1 MKLRF
6 AAPFAAAALALGV
19 LAPTASAQSSDLGTD
34 SLDGD
39 SLGNLAEMDTES
51 LEGVLDADENEVCVL
66 PNFGGSVEESATSIG
81 AITQLPSG
89 IIGSVGG
96 SLGSA
101 DIPNPLALLGFD
113 EILAETGSLEG
124 PVCEI
129 LGGEMEDP
137 NAPDPD
143 PETGSLAS
151 LTAGSGEGSGSGS

>member
-19 LAPTASAQSSDLGTD
+19 LAPTASAQSSDLGT
-34 SLDGD
+34 D

-113 EILAETGSLEG
+113 EIL
-124 PVCEI
+124 
-129 LGGEMEDP
+129 GGEMEDP

>member
-34 SLDGD
+34 SL
-39 SLGNLAEMDTES
+39 GNLAEMDTES

-66 PNFGGSVEESATSIG
+66 PNVGGSVEESATSIG